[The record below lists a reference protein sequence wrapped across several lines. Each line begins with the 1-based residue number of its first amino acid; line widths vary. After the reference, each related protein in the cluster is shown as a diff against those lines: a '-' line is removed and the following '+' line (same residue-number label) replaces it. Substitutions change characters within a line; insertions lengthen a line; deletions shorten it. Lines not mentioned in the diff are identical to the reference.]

1 MVSLNALSHYTSQS
15 WIFNVFDEDAG
26 GFIDAVEVEKL
37 VVALLQLTEIEM
49 EQDKIEVCV
58 KVCRRFIKASQAAD
72 LSVTQIQIYSVL
84 AAVTRYV
91 WVF

>member
-1 MVSLNALSHYTSQS
+1 M
-15 WIFNVFDEDAG
+15 FDEDAG

-58 KVCRRFIKASQAAD
+58 KVCRRVIIKASQAAD